1 MIEYAD
7 REFYENSFH
16 GEIIPENAFPG
27 VILKA
32 SIFLKF
38 LTFSRV
44 DELQEIPEEVK
55 LATCAVAETMYQD
68 MQAKD
73 GAGRE
78 IASENNDGYSVS
90 FVTSQS
96 DNVGTIEHRCKKIA
110 YPYLAHTG
118 LLYRGCGPYDDKCRS
133 DDL

>member
-7 REFYENSFH
+7 RKFYENSFH

-32 SIFLKF
+32 SIFVKF

-44 DELQEIPEEVK
+44 DELPEIPEEVK
-55 LATCAVAETMYQD
+55 LATCAVAEMMYQD

-96 DNVGTIEHRCKKIA
+96 DNVGTIEHRCKKTA

-133 DDL
+133 HDL

>member
-1 MIEYAD
+1 MVEYAD

-32 SIFLKF
+32 SIFVKF

-44 DELQEIPEEVK
+44 DEMSEIPEEVK

-73 GAGRE
+73 AAGRE
-78 IASENNDGYSVS
+78 IASENNDGYSIS
-90 FVTSQS
+90 YVTSQS
-96 DNVGTIEHRCKKIA
+96 DNVGTIEHRCKKVA
-110 YPYLAHTG
+110 YQYLVHTG
-118 LLYRGCGPYDDKCRS
+118 LLFRGSDQCDNECRS